1 MGIVPYNNELHSV
14 GWVLN
19 PRYRDFHQHSN
30 RDVMA
35 DFYTVLEHMEELD
48 STQAVAELSKYR
60 NREGISGLGLAD
72 SSSEKMVPSEWWT
85 NFGSETPNLQRL
97 ARIVLRQPIAA
108 TRCEKHWSA
117 YDHVLTKKRSRLCPE
132 RTEKLVY
139 LYFNRNVIRKQFQL

>member
-1 MGIVPYNNELHSV
+1 
-14 GWVLN
+14 
-19 PRYRDFHQHSN
+19 
-30 RDVMA
+30 MA

-108 TRCEKHWSA
+108 TRCEK
-117 YDHVLTKKRSRLCPE
+117 
-132 RTEKLVY
+132 
-139 LYFNRNVIRKQFQL
+139 